1 MTTRLR
7 TRNWI
12 RWAEAAATRAV
23 KSAAQGA
30 VTLIGTDV
38 AGVLE
43 VDWVGVGSG
52 AALMAVLSLLTS
64 LAGLPEAPD
73 PDH

>member
-7 TRNWI
+7 TRNWAA
-12 RWAEAAATRAV
+12 WAQAAAIRAV

-30 VTLIGTDV
+30 VTLIGTDR

-43 VDWVGVGSG
+43 VDWIGVGSG
-52 AALMAVLSLLTS
+52 GALMAVLSLLTS
-64 LAGLPEAPD
+64 LAGLPEVDDAG
-73 PDH
+73 